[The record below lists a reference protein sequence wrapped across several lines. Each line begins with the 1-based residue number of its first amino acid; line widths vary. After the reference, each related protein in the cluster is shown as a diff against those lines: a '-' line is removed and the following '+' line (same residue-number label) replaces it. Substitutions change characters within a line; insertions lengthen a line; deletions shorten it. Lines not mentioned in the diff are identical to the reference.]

1 MVSGVAAEKRE
12 PTQKTRPRGKDAQ
25 GRPAKPVTIPV
36 PTRGEVERDLDKL
49 MGKKPARAKT
59 EELGRGAE

>member
-1 MVSGVAAEKRE
+1 MVRGVAAEKRE

-25 GRPAKPVTIPV
+25 GKPAKPVTIPV

-49 MGKKPARAKT
+49 MGKRPKDYSR
-59 EELGRGAE
+59 EQD

>member
-1 MVSGVAAEKRE
+1 MAKKQPRDE
-12 PTQKTRPRGKDAQ
+12 PTQKTQPRGKDAQ

-49 MGKKPARAKT
+49 MGKRPAPDRERKD
-59 EELGRGAE
+59 